1 MKEGQESWVRLTV
14 PEPCAHSLSLFAGV
28 PISLVI
34 NSTGLQAPGHLES
47 VELSHSSGKSLLTLP
62 TQFLSNGS
70 THQLWAGPPFH
81 VPKERFYLKVK
92 GQDHEGNP
100 LLRVSGVSYSGVAPG
115 ESSWK
120 PFLARLVWQ
129 SFCGQ
134 LFPVRCHDESRH
146 DPDITSA

>member
-1 MKEGQESWVRLTV
+1 MDSRTASSFLIS
-14 PEPCAHSLSLFAGV
+14 SLSSHRGRWGRCRPGEGRPRRLAPEMRPQSPAVIPRLVFAGV

-47 VELSHSSGKSLLTLP
+47 VELSHSSGRSLLTLP
-62 TQFLSNGS
+62 TQLLSNGS

-92 GQDHEGNP
+92 GKDQEGNP

-115 ESSWK
+115 ECLSGSVSW
-120 PFLARLVWQ
+120 L
-129 SFCGQ
+129 
-134 LFPVRCHDESRH
+134 D
-146 DPDITSA
+146 